1 VFSDGTD
8 RYSRATATQVLDRAR
23 RSNALVYPIAFGR
36 QQPAFLTELA
46 SVTGGRSFHLKDARE
61 LDATL
66 ATIARELRF
75 QYLLGYVPAD
85 ASRRDAHEWRSIRVA
100 LKNPPADVRVR
111 ARDGYTSD

>member
-1 VFSDGTD
+1 
-8 RYSRATATQVLDRAR
+8 
-23 RSNALVYPIAFGR
+23 
-36 QQPAFLTELA
+36 
-46 SVTGGRSFHLKDARE
+46 VTGGRSFHLKDARE

-100 LKNPPADVRVR
+100 LKNPAADVRVR
-111 ARDGYTSD
+111 ARDGYTTD